1 MEKRVM
7 PRFPV
12 NLSISR
18 VDQQA
23 LFGRI
28 KDFSRHGM
36 KVILDTP
43 TLNNKPEIQIEI
55 LRPDYNE
62 QIQAIASV
70 VWEKSS
76 EGKCEVGLKFKSI
89 PDEAKVDFLNY
100 GYAEWLKSK
109 NLPVPVF

>member
-12 NLSISR
+12 NLIINR
-18 VDQQA
+18 VDQKA

-36 KVILDTP
+36 KVVLDTP
-43 TLNNKPEIQIEI
+43 TLNDKADILIEI
-55 LRPDYNE
+55 SRPDYNE
-62 QIQAIASV
+62 QIQALASV
-70 VWEKSS
+70 VWEKSF

-89 PDEAKVDFLNY
+89 PVETKVDFLNY
-100 GYAEWLKSK
+100 GYAEWLKGK

>member
-1 MEKRVM
+1 MDMEKRVM

-12 NLSISR
+12 NLTVNR
-18 VDQQA
+18 VNQQA

-43 TLNNKPEIQIEI
+43 TLKGKSDILIVI

-62 QIQAIASV
+62 QIQALASV

-76 EGKCEVGLKFKSI
+76 EGRCEVGLKFKSI
-89 PDEAKVDFLNY
+89 PDEAKTDFLNY
-100 GYAEWLKSK
+100 GYDKWIKDK
-109 NLPVPVF
+109 NLSH